1 MFYCFEK
8 LSEDK
13 VLNLE
18 KKLDFKFSYSYKR
31 FLLNYGGVY
40 IDHQNYANFSLEFL
54 DDSLV
59 EILKIFEPKELVKI
73 NTEYLLEIKDFL
85 DCIIIAEDPGGN
97 FFLLDNFGK
106 IYYWDR
112 TLIHFHIADFNR
124 KIPVILN
131 SNDYC
136 EEVAIYFLFSDFD
149 DFFVILEKASIEQK
163 SPFTFKEI

>member
-1 MFYCFEK
+1 MFYCFQK
-8 LSEDK
+8 LSEFE

-18 KKLDFKFSYSYKR
+18 KKLDFKFSYSYKS
-31 FLLNYGGVY
+31 FLLNYGGIY
-40 IDHQNYANFSLEFL
+40 IDHQNYATFSVEFL

-59 EILKIFEPKELVKI
+59 EILKIFKPEELIEI
-73 NTEYLLEIKDFL
+73 NNEYLPEIKDFL

-112 TLIHFHIADFNR
+112 TLIHVHISDFNR

-131 SNDYC
+131 GDDSC
-136 EEVAIYFLFSDFD
+136 EEVAIYFLFPEFD
-149 DFFVILEKASIEQK
+149 DFFAILEKASMEQK
-163 SPFTFKEI
+163 SPFTFKGI